1 MPAGLAH
8 AMLGYGAEER
18 SERSTRVV
26 SEFDELV
33 SLDGILMAGRFDP
46 DWRIAEYKGAWLLAP
61 NPQALQM
68 MQWFCAAVSAM
79 LSSMAFAVDSVGL
92 GGDLEAPSWLPL
104 KSWTFSG
111 GDYSIAVNGH
121 RFVIAETAKVKSL
134 DELRHLLRDQTP

>member
-1 MPAGLAH
+1 
-8 AMLGYGAEER
+8 
-18 SERSTRVV
+18 V

-46 DWRIAEYKGAWLLAP
+46 DWRIAEYKSAWLLVA

-79 LSSMAFAVDSVGL
+79 LSSMAFAVDSIRA
-92 GGDLEAPSWLPL
+92 GGTFESSSWLPL

-111 GDYSIAVNGH
+111 GDYSIAVTGQ
-121 RFVIAETAKVKSL
+121 RFVIAERAKIKSL
-134 DELRHLLRDQTP
+134 DELGHLLHDQTP

>member
-1 MPAGLAH
+1 
-8 AMLGYGAEER
+8 
-18 SERSTRVV
+18 V

-33 SLDGILMAGRFDP
+33 SLDGVFMAGRFDP
-46 DWRIAEYKGAWLLAP
+46 DWRIAEYKSAWLLVA

-79 LSSMAFAVDSVGL
+79 FSSMAFAVDSVH
-92 GGDLEAPSWLPL
+92 LEGAFESSGWLPL

-134 DELRHLLRDQTP
+134 DELRGLLRDEAP